1 MRLPT
6 IATRYIRSATPTRG
20 TFLINAGRYDEAVN
34 SIRRTIELSPAYTEI
49 RYALAIALLGQG
61 EPEAALIEIQKEPSV
76 TLRRTGESMIYHYV
90 GNGVDSDEALQELI
104 TLNNDDSDF
113 MAAQVYAYRGEVDEA
128 FNWIRAARENKNWR
142 VSELHINSLFSNL
155 HSDPRWLVLLEE
167 MGVSPAQLA
176 AIRFKVVL
184 PE

>member
-1 MRLPT
+1 M
-6 IATRYIRSATPTRG
+6 
-20 TFLINAGRYDEAVN
+20 
-34 SIRRTIELSPAYTEI
+34 
-49 RYALAIALLGQG
+49 
-61 EPEAALIEIQKEPSV
+61 
-76 TLRRTGESMIYHYV
+76 TLRRTGESMIYHYL
-90 GNGVDSDEALQELI
+90 GNGVDSDKALQELI

-128 FNWIRAARENKNWR
+128 FNWISAARENKNWR

-155 HSDPRWLVLLEE
+155 HSDPRWLALLEE